1 MHDDVIRDNKRTK
14 KNHDQQSCCNQA
26 TPRQKSITGKNMKSS
41 DQTDKRREHTHP
53 NKTYLTERIYESV
66 SAQEY

>member
-1 MHDDVIRDNKRTK
+1 
-14 KNHDQQSCCNQA
+14 
-26 TPRQKSITGKNMKSS
+26 MKSS